1 MKLCVHCNALLKY
14 LPKLETQ
21 IPSYSAGDLGS
32 SRNCSGLGAG
42 AVGPSCGRRMVLSD
56 VCAHH
61 ERAECVVEF
70 SGDFTSIVSE
80 VGRGS

>member
-1 MKLCVHCNALLKY
+1 MFIVMFFQNIF
-14 LPKLETQ
+14 PKLKTQ
-21 IPSYSAGDLGS
+21 ILSCSADLGS
-32 SRNCSGLGAG
+32 SQNCSGLGVG
-42 AVGPSCGRRMVLSD
+42 AVGPTCGRRVVLGD

-80 VGRGS
+80 VSRGS